1 MKVFGTVFSFDSGPS
16 VLFVIFVAKQFSGL
30 SGLGVVRAVKLKDRI
45 TGFFNRRRL
54 FVILAVIGPGIIAG
68 NAGNDAGGIATYSIV
83 GAKEGYGLLWALVLL
98 TVALAVIQEMSSRMG
113 VVTGKG
119 FGDLV
124 REQFGVRVTL
134 AVMALLIVANLTV
147 TVAEFA
153 GIAASMELFGVN
165 KYISVPISA
174 FVVWFVVVKGNYKQV
189 ERFLLVISMV
199 YLTYV
204 FSGIMA
210 DPPWSEVVRQIAMP
224 NIRLD
229 RDYVLLFIT
238 LVGTT
243 ITPYMQIY
251 LQSAVV
257 DKGVRIEEYKFV
269 KFDVYAGSFMT
280 MFIAFFII
288 IATGTILH
296 PSGVEVDSAEAAA
309 LALQP
314 LAGNFASHLFAV
326 GLLNASFL
334 AAFVLPL
341 ATAYGLSEAFGWE
354 SGMDKSFREAPQFL
368 GFYTAFI
375 VIGAGVIMIPDV
387 PLIKVM
393 FFSQTINGILL
404 PFVLIIMLKLVNDK
418 ELMGEYVN
426 SRRMNIITWITVAI
440 LVLLTAVLV
449 VTSLL

>member
-1 MKVFGTVFSFDSGPS
+1 MNLLERFKS
-16 VLFVIFVAKQFSGL
+16 LFAK
-30 SGLGVVRAVKLKDRI
+30 
-45 TGFFNRRRL
+45 RR
-54 FVILAVIGPGIIAG
+54 FIIILAVIGPGVIAG
-68 NAGNDAGGIATYSIV
+68 NAGNDAGGIATYSII
-83 GAKEGYGLLWALVLL
+83 GAKEGYGLLWALVLI
-98 TVALAVIQEMSSRMG
+98 TIALAVIQEMSSRMG

-119 FGDLV
+119 FGDMV

-134 AVMALLIVANLTV
+134 AVMTLFIIANLTC
-147 TVAEFA
+147 TIAEFA
-153 GIAASMELFGVN
+153 GIAASMELFGVH

-174 FVVWFVVVKGNYKQV
+174 FVVWFVVLKGNFKQV
-189 ERFLLVISMV
+189 ERFLIIISMI

-204 FSGIMA
+204 FSGFMA
-210 DPPWSEVVRQIAMP
+210 NPPWREVARQIAVP
-224 NIRLD
+224 RIRLD
-229 RDYVLLFIT
+229 KDYILLFIT
-238 LVGTT
+238 MVGTT
-243 ITPYMQIY
+243 ITPYMQFY

-257 DKGVRIEEYKFV
+257 DKGVRIEEYKYA

-280 MFIAFFII
+280 IFIAFFII

-296 PSGVEVDSAEAAA
+296 PAGVVVDSAEAAA

-314 LAGNFASHLFAV
+314 LAGNFASHLFAI

-354 SGMDKSFREAPQFL
+354 SGINKTFREAPQFL

-387 PLIKVM
+387 PLIKIM
-393 FFSQTINGILL
+393 FLSQTINGILL
-404 PFVLIIMLKLVNDK
+404 PIVLIIMLRLVNDK

-426 SRRMNIITWITVAI
+426 SKRMNIIAWITVSVLI
-440 LVLLTAVLV
+440 LLTFLLVLTNFITL
-449 VTSLL
+449 